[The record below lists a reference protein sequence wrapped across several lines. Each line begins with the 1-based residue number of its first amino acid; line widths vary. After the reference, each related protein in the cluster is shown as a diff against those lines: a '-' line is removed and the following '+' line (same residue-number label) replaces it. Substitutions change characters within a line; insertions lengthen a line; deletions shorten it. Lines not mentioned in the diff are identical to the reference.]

1 MDITE
6 ALRSIIWGVMSM
18 LLHVIDVLWSAAKLI
33 CGLDFNNSGFKFI
46 WDLFAGI
53 AIFFAMF
60 LIFRIMKIII
70 QAFLDDEKMQKLEPG
85 AFIVKIALAIMI
97 MSGVPLV
104 TKQLTGM
111 VNTFVSHIEYFTGDK
126 DVKDGG
132 KLSTLLVDTSSMNLE
147 SGESTVKTMKNYIL
161 EQKQNADSSIMSKK
175 EFKKYIK
182 MQSATTVASY
192 LPNTNIPGSQL
203 TDAQINEAYS
213 AYKKM
218 HTQANDDKYNKTYW
232 VTGNIDNIDIN
243 EGVEDG
249 KLLEYFVDTVTFGL
263 AGQVDK
269 VYYMY
274 PSWSSLFFGLFTT
287 VGIAFLFI
295 PIILQMAQREVSL
308 LVKIFLA
315 PYAVSALIEPGNQTF
330 STWTKYILADLIS
343 NFFQLYSMMI
353 LFAFI
358 GSSTL
363 DSVLGTTSIAGSIAK
378 IGFVLGGLL
387 AIYATP
393 SGIAAIIGGA
403 DMSAANTLQQVQS
416 LMMVGAMSGAVG
428 AGVIGAGI
436 SGVAKGLSGAGA
448 LGGAVAS
455 GANKLSGGRLAGAA
469 AKMGFDAGKGGS
481 DGFGGS
487 SGGKPINDLSPNK
500 AQADYAKSLG
510 INGQGMT
517 RGEMADTVAN
527 AGGSLSAFSAMG
539 NDVPLTGDQMDYAD
553 SLGMDANDMAQGD
566 LNSSVSDF
574 GGSQTVT
581 GLLGK
586 EGNGMTPSIGQVA
599 YAQSLG
605 IENAQN
611 MSRSQLGNAVEKAGG
626 STIRYNR
633 AGGMTGRE
641 AFAVSR
647 ASNMNTKNAT
657 GNFAN
662 SINNVGN
669 FFTSKAASMQSMA
682 NFGMYGRRR

>member
-213 AYKKM
+213 AYKKV

-249 KLLEYFVDTVTFGL
+249 NLLEYFVDTVTFG
-263 AGQVDK
+263 
-269 VYYMY
+269 
-274 PSWSSLFFGLFTT
+274 
-287 VGIAFLFI
+287 
-295 PIILQMAQREVSL
+295 
-308 LVKIFLA
+308 
-315 PYAVSALIEPGNQTF
+315 
-330 STWTKYILADLIS
+330 
-343 NFFQLYSMMI
+343 
-353 LFAFI
+353 
-358 GSSTL
+358 
-363 DSVLGTTSIAGSIAK
+363 
-378 IGFVLGGLL
+378 
-387 AIYATP
+387 
-393 SGIAAIIGGA
+393 
-403 DMSAANTLQQVQS
+403 
-416 LMMVGAMSGAVG
+416 
-428 AGVIGAGI
+428 
-436 SGVAKGLSGAGA
+436 
-448 LGGAVAS
+448 
-455 GANKLSGGRLAGAA
+455 
-469 AKMGFDAGKGGS
+469 
-481 DGFGGS
+481 
-487 SGGKPINDLSPNK
+487 
-500 AQADYAKSLG
+500 
-510 INGQGMT
+510 
-517 RGEMADTVAN
+517 
-527 AGGSLSAFSAMG
+527 
-539 NDVPLTGDQMDYAD
+539 
-553 SLGMDANDMAQGD
+553 
-566 LNSSVSDF
+566 
-574 GGSQTVT
+574 
-581 GLLGK
+581 
-586 EGNGMTPSIGQVA
+586 
-599 YAQSLG
+599 
-605 IENAQN
+605 
-611 MSRSQLGNAVEKAGG
+611 
-626 STIRYNR
+626 
-633 AGGMTGRE
+633 
-641 AFAVSR
+641 
-647 ASNMNTKNAT
+647 
-657 GNFAN
+657 
-662 SINNVGN
+662 
-669 FFTSKAASMQSMA
+669 
-682 NFGMYGRRR
+682 

>member
-1 MDITE
+1 
-6 ALRSIIWGVMSM
+6 
-18 LLHVIDVLWSAAKLI
+18 
-33 CGLDFNNSGFKFI
+33 
-46 WDLFAGI
+46 
-53 AIFFAMF
+53 
-60 LIFRIMKIII
+60 
-70 QAFLDDEKMQKLEPG
+70 
-85 AFIVKIALAIMI
+85 
-97 MSGVPLV
+97 
-104 TKQLTGM
+104 
-111 VNTFVSHIEYFTGDK
+111 
-126 DVKDGG
+126 
-132 KLSTLLVDTSSMNLE
+132 
-147 SGESTVKTMKNYIL
+147 
-161 EQKQNADSSIMSKK
+161 
-175 EFKKYIK
+175 

-249 KLLEYFVDTVTFGL
+249 NLLEYFVDTVTFGL

-308 LVKIFLA
+308 IVKIFLA

-428 AGVIGAGI
+428 AGVIGAGL

-517 RGEMADTVAN
+517 RGEMADAVAN

>member
-46 WDLFAGI
+46 WDLFTGI

-175 EFKKYIK
+175 EFKSYIK
-182 MQSATTVASY
+182 KQSASTVAGY
-192 LPNTNIPGSQL
+192 LPNTSISGSQL

-232 VTGNIDNIDIN
+232 VTGDINNIDIN

-249 KLLEYFVDTVTFGL
+249 NLLQYFVDTVTFGL

-308 LVKIFLA
+308 IVKIFLA

-517 RGEMADTVAN
+517 RGEMADAVAN

>member
-1 MDITE
+1 
-6 ALRSIIWGVMSM
+6 
-18 LLHVIDVLWSAAKLI
+18 
-33 CGLDFNNSGFKFI
+33 
-46 WDLFAGI
+46 
-53 AIFFAMF
+53 
-60 LIFRIMKIII
+60 
-70 QAFLDDEKMQKLEPG
+70 
-85 AFIVKIALAIMI
+85 
-97 MSGVPLV
+97 
-104 TKQLTGM
+104 
-111 VNTFVSHIEYFTGDK
+111 
-126 DVKDGG
+126 
-132 KLSTLLVDTSSMNLE
+132 
-147 SGESTVKTMKNYIL
+147 
-161 EQKQNADSSIMSKK
+161 
-175 EFKKYIK
+175 
-182 MQSATTVASY
+182 
-192 LPNTNIPGSQL
+192 
-203 TDAQINEAYS
+203 
-213 AYKKM
+213 
-218 HTQANDDKYNKTYW
+218 
-232 VTGNIDNIDIN
+232 
-243 EGVEDG
+243 
-249 KLLEYFVDTVTFGL
+249 
-263 AGQVDK
+263 
-269 VYYMY
+269 
-274 PSWSSLFFGLFTT
+274 
-287 VGIAFLFI
+287 
-295 PIILQMAQREVSL
+295 
-308 LVKIFLA
+308 
-315 PYAVSALIEPGNQTF
+315 
-330 STWTKYILADLIS
+330 
-343 NFFQLYSMMI
+343 MMI

-517 RGEMADTVAN
+517 RGEMADAVAN

-553 SLGMDANDMAQGD
+553 SLGMDAN
-566 LNSSVSDF
+566 
-574 GGSQTVT
+574 
-581 GLLGK
+581 LLGK